1 MIQVDK
7 KERKLKKSE
16 EKQIQKIVELLE
28 ANPDAILWIELIL
41 YKFLESQK
49 DKDLGSLKMEDFKDK
64 VFESMKSEKKVKHH
78 VTVISKK

>member
-1 MIQVDK
+1 MVQVDK

-49 DKDLGSLKMEDFKDK
+49 DKDSGSLKMEDFKNK
-64 VFESMKSEKKVKHH
+64 VLESMKSEKKVKPH
-78 VTVISKK
+78 VIVVSKK